1 MSPDITDCIITT
13 LSKNTLLGSL
23 LGIVRQYKS
32 FISSNRS
39 ALDPLTDKWD
49 IVLLGGI
56 MGSIFSFLQFLVSPY
71 IGKLSDQI
79 GRRKTLLLTM
89 VTIIGILEID
99 HSRDGAD
106 FAYYHRL
113 ETLFPLLFGPL
124 HVHLTY
130 SYGRV
135 SSAV

>member
-1 MSPDITDCIITT
+1 MDCIITP

-32 FISSNRS
+32 FISSNRT
-39 ALDPLTDKWD
+39 ALDQLNDKWD

-71 IGKLSDQI
+71 IGKLSDRI

-99 HSRDGAD
+99 HSRGA
-106 FAYYHRL
+106 
-113 ETLFPLLFGPL
+113 G
-124 HVHLTY
+124 
-130 SYGRV
+130 
-135 SSAV
+135 